1 MSTQFRARLPHVL
14 NAILAVMAVTLALH
28 QSEPAPRVQVAVTNE
43 APVETS
49 VFTRQPQS
57 PKYPAAASASD
68 QRRWL
73 IDQLRAM
80 GVPNDVLALVVLA
93 DLDKGWNRRGGEL
106 AIKFHGDP
114 DKMAAL
120 QLEIDRTKDTEMR
133 AALGEEGFRQWDQG
147 NMLREV
153 NQGKIRLTAAETDQ
167 AYDLWKKMQQ
177 RQFDLEQAKAEGTMD
192 PADINDA
199 GDKSASDFNQQMK
212 TLLGDE
218 RYAESQQA
226 DDPSTALTRDLA
238 SMNPSDSQFQEL
250 LKAQQQW
257 NDQRAALDQQFQ
269 TNQASADYA
278 AQIQTL
284 NDSRDQAY
292 RQVLGT
298 NAFTTLQKEQ
308 DPGYN
313 QMKKYENLWGLD
325 DTKIDSVYGAM
336 KYYQKSVEDYQAQV
350 SALQT
355 DGQSVDW
362 EAANKNIQ
370 KFADQTQQSL
380 QNYLG
385 QDVFNKMLGNGVFQL
400 SLPALAG
407 HNTQSQ
413 H

>member
-1 MSTQFRARLPHVL
+1 MSSEFRVRASHIL
-14 NAILAVMAVTLALH
+14 NVILAAMAGALALH
-28 QSEPAPRVQVAVTNE
+28 RSEPTPIVRVEVIDK

-49 VFTRQPQS
+49 VFTNQPRL
-57 PKYPAAASASD
+57 PKYPAVASASD

-80 GVPNDVLALVVLA
+80 GVPNDVLARVVLA
-93 DLDKGWNRRGGEL
+93 DLDKGWNQRGAEL
-106 AIKFHGDP
+106 AVKFHGDP

-120 QLEIDRTKDTEMR
+120 QLEIDRNKDTEMR

-153 NQGKIRLTAAETDQ
+153 NQGKIQLTAAETDQ
-167 AYDLWKKMQQ
+167 AYDLWKKVQQ
-177 RQFDLEQAKAEGTMD
+177 RQLDLEQARAEGTMD

-199 GDKSASDFNQQMK
+199 SDKSTSDFSQQMK
-212 TLLGDE
+212 ALLGDE
-218 RYAESQQA
+218 RYAESQQV
-226 DDPSTALTRDLA
+226 DDVSTALTRDLA
-238 SMNPSDSQFQEL
+238 SVNPSDSQFQEL

-278 AQIQTL
+278 AQIQTM

-298 NAFTTLQKEQ
+298 NAFTALQKEQ

-313 QMKKYENLWGLD
+313 QMKKYETLWGLD
-325 DTKIDSVYGAM
+325 DNKIDSVYGAM

-350 SALQT
+350 SALQAN
-355 DGQSVDW
+355 GQNVDW
-362 EAANKNIQ
+362 DAANKNVQ